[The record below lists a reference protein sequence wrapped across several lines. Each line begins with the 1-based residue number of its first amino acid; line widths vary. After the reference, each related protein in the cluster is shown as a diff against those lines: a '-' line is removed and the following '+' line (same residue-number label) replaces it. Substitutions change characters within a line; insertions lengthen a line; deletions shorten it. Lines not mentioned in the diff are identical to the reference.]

1 MSTEKPNSVIFFHN
15 KAEKYLSKL
24 LQHGSLPVHPSKN
37 YHPEFPAT
45 TSYLNHNA
53 AKLASNS
60 PSSSSDYSEKSS
72 NYNQFFFAQTEH
84 FDQRLTESADRLG
97 NAPAILQRSGK
108 KYDEGDSHPQE

>member
-24 LQHGSLPVHPSKN
+24 WQHGSLPVYQTKN
-37 YHPEFPAT
+37 YHREFLAT
-45 TSYLNHNA
+45 ASYLNHSA

-60 PSSSSDYSEKSS
+60 PSSSSDCSEKNSS
-72 NYNQFFFAQTEH
+72 CNQFFSAQTEH

-97 NAPAILQRSGK
+97 NGRAILQRSGK
-108 KYDEGDSHPQE
+108 M